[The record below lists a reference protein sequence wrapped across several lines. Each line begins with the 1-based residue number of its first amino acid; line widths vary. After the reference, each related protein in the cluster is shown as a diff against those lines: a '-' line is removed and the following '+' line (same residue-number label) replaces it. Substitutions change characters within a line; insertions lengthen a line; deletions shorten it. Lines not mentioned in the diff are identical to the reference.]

1 MKNINEMQIEKIPAG
16 AYPDSVAGIMDELDG
31 RLIKLWEEEEK
42 AVKAYFEDIR
52 TKADRIRGERDALLS
67 EIEGLSREKEKVKRE
82 IVGAAVDGDTAKAG
96 GCRERLREIEADTAA
111 VKEQI
116 AAFNEYRITGA
127 GELFEAVKQ
136 ARAAR
141 EAQKAR
147 AEEIYSE
154 IRKEAL
160 DLAEKWQDIAKR
172 EPRRFPATDYQKA
185 QSHFCGSGYA
195 ASEYLAELD
204 RKAKEEEIREE
215 ALKRQRA
222 KFAEMDARE
231 AREREQAAADKKR
244 IEEARA
250 RNEIQN
256 LETDRF

>member
-1 MKNINEMQIEKIPAG
+1 MNNINGTDIEKRLAG
-16 AYPDSVAGIMDELDG
+16 FYPDSVAGIMDETDG

-52 TKADRIRGERDALLS
+52 AKADRIRGERDALLS

-82 IVGAAVDGDTAKAG
+82 IVGAAVDGDAVKAG

-116 AAFNEYRITGA
+116 AAFNEYRITGD
-127 GELFEAVKQ
+127 GKLFEAVKR

-147 AEEIYSE
+147 AEEVYSM
-154 IRKEAL
+154 IQSEAL
-160 DLAEKWQDIAKR
+160 GIAEKWREIAKR
-172 EPRRFPATDYQKA
+172 EPRRLPATDYQKA
-185 QSHFCGSGYA
+185 QSHFSGSGYV

-204 RKAKEEEIREE
+204 RKAKEEELRAE

-222 KFAEMDARE
+222 MLADMDERE
-231 AREREQAAADKKR
+231 AVAKEKAAEEQKR
-244 IEEARA
+244 IREAIA
-250 RNEIQN
+250 KKEIKN
-256 LETDRF
+256 AETDRF

>member
-1 MKNINEMQIEKIPAG
+1 MKNISEMQIEKIPAG
-16 AYPDSVAGIMDELDG
+16 AYPDSVAGIMDETDG

-116 AAFNEYRITGA
+116 TGA

-136 ARAAR
+136 ARAER

-222 KFAEMDARE
+222 KFAERDARE
-231 AREREQAAADKKR
+231 AMAKEKAAEEQKR
-244 IEEARA
+244 IWEAIA
-250 RNEIQN
+250 KKEIKN
-256 LETDRF
+256 AETDRF